1 MSEPEK
7 LLTPAQVRAVLGLSK
22 NVVYALLAGPIP
34 TVRLGR
40 SIRVRPEALERWLR
54 EREGATEPWTRQRP

>member
-1 MSEPEK
+1 MMADLER
-7 LLTPAQVRAVLGLSK
+7 LLTPAEVRAVLRLSK

-40 SIRVRPEALERWLR
+40 SIRVRPEALQAWIR
-54 EREGATEPWTRQRP
+54 EQEGRGRP